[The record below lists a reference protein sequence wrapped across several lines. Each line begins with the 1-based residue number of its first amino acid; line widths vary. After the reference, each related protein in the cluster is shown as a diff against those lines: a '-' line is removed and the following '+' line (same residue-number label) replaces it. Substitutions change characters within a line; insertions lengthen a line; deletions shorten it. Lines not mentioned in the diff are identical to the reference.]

1 MSSEATVRCTQ
12 PPLAHAHPRK
22 IARNLHARSGHRHA
36 RVSASAARE
45 RPHACTRCHARAY
58 RSGGRGQA
66 RCTARHR
73 SCSLGGAQGST
84 MTTGNADAPSAV
96 ISPARAAEAA
106 VSTSAQATPTP
117 IGSTQ
122 GASGSEGEAEPPE
135 CSVPASAASA
145 STAQN
150 AASASTA
157 QDAASA
163 PPSTAPNAAAAATPT
178 QTQSAEQLPHP
189 SRTARAA
196 GASLMCV
203 SLHHLHPA
211 APPLPARAM
220 WLLLPPRTPS
230 GGGCRRIG
238 LAAGR
243 PPAPRA
249 AAGRPP
255 P

>member
-1 MSSEATVRCTQ
+1 
-12 PPLAHAHPRK
+12 
-22 IARNLHARSGHRHA
+22 
-36 RVSASAARE
+36 
-45 RPHACTRCHARAY
+45 
-58 RSGGRGQA
+58 
-66 RCTARHR
+66 
-73 SCSLGGAQGST
+73 
-84 MTTGNADAPSAV
+84 MTTGNADASSAV
-96 ISPARAAEAA
+96 ISPARAAVAA
-106 VSTSAQATPTP
+106 AASTSAQATPTP

-145 STAQN
+145 SAAQN

-203 SLHHLHPA
+203 SPHHLHPA
-211 APPLPARAM
+211 APPLPARVM
-220 WLLLPPRTPS
+220 WFLLPPRTPS

-243 PPAPRA
+243 PPAAIGRRHTTARQPRSPLCHSGPCCTGHKA
-249 AAGRPP
+249 STFRRLSKFEMISQNLP
-255 P
+255 